1 MTRSTITPSTL
12 PHFGSHLPPRQYI
25 TLVDTLA
32 RFKLK
37 AEARRLALGYVW
49 WFLEP
54 MLYVG
59 VFYLVFDQLLGGRP
73 PDFLEFLAVGKL
85 TFIWF
90 SKSVNQASLSLINSK
105 GLIAQVNLPKHLFPL
120 SVVQEGVY
128 RQAGVFAFLL
138 AFLFLAG
145 YTPQASWVWLLPL
158 IVVQYLLITGCAML
172 GALLV
177 CWRQDFQMLIQ
188 LGTVFLLFMSG
199 VFWDINTIQNTALAD
214 WLAVLNPLLVLL
226 DAYRDVLLAGQ
237 APDAAALLRVLLEAF
252 MLIGVAF
259 WLYRRLNYWLAQQA
273 LTS

>member
-1 MTRSTITPSTL
+1 VFTL
-12 PHFGSHLPPRQYI
+12 PYFGSHLPPRQYI

-32 RFKLK
+32 RLRLT
-37 AEARRLALGYVW
+37 AEARRFALGYVW

-59 VFYLVFDQLLGGRP
+59 VFYLVFDRLLGGRQ

-90 SKSVNQASLSLINSK
+90 SKSVNQASLSLINSN

-128 RQAGVFAFLL
+128 RQSAVFVFLL

-145 YTPQASWVWLLPL
+145 YAPHASWIWLLPL
-158 IVVQYLLITGCAML
+158 MLVQYLLITACAMI

-177 CWRQDFQMLIQ
+177 CWRQDFQMLIP
-188 LGTVFLLFMSG
+188 LGMVFLLFMSG
-199 VFWDINTIQNTALAD
+199 VFWDINTIQNAALLE
-214 WLAVLNPLLVLL
+214 WLSLLNPLLVLL
-226 DAYRDVLLAGQ
+226 DAYRVILIAGQ
-237 APDAAALLRVLLEAF
+237 TPDAAPLLRVLLEA
-252 MLIGVAF
+252 LVLLVVTL
-259 WLYRRLNYWLAQQA
+259 WLYRRLNYWLAQRA
-273 LTS
+273 LMQ